1 MVERTSSTCGRS
13 SRGWKSLP
21 SRMSLISSPANVPA
35 DCINLGQGFMNW
47 SPPAWIREASHV
59 TMDTDS
65 MSNHYSHPRGR
76 PRLLKALSKH
86 YSPLFENLVKENREL
101 GLDEI
106 VVTAGAN
113 CGECW
118 RSDRDRNNTDL
129 RNARRHDG
137 VFERRRRSHPYR
149 TLL

>member
-1 MVERTSSTCGRS
+1 MGRQDRHGGKGHGCKILTLGPCSILAPSSAD
-13 SRGWKSLP
+13 P
-21 SRMSLISSPANVPA
+21 SPANVPP

-47 SPPAWIREASHV
+47 SPPDWLRKASHEAMDQD
-59 TMDTDS
+59 TMT
-65 MSNHYSHPRGR
+65 NHYSHPRGR

-113 CGECW
+113 CGG
-118 RSDRDRNNTDL
+118 SL
-129 RNARRHDG
+129 A
-137 VFERRRRSHPYR
+137 
-149 TLL
+149 